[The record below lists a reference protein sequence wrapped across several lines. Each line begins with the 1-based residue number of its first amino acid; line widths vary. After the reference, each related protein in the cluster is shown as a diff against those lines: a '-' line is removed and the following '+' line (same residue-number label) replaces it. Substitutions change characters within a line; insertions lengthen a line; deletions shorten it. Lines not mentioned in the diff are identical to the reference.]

1 MKRKNKTP
9 KQKDHMFAIFY
20 IVLGCATFILGFP
33 QYTEVGIACF
43 AVGLL
48 KVIQIVIKVSK
59 GSYREIDPSVLEKDD
74 FDWEYYEKLAE
85 SEGNE

>member
-20 IVLGCATFILGFP
+20 IVLGGATFILGFP

-48 KVIQIVIKVSK
+48 KVIQIIIKVSK
-59 GSYREIDPSVLEKDD
+59 GSYHEIDPSVLEKDD
-74 FDWEYYEKLAE
+74 FDWDYYEKRAE